1 MATLLLAALLAA
13 AAPSAGTAARPPV
26 DVSVPVLGRVVERG
40 ETLSAGDFT
49 VEQRAPGWARGAT
62 PMAAAIGQQ
71 AARRLDAG
79 TVVRSGDLVRP
90 QVVRRGE
97 AVTITLVAN
106 GLSITTAGR
115 ALSGGGV
122 GDPVHVVSLATNRT
136 LDATIESSGHVR
148 LTSR

>member
-13 AAPSAGTAARPPV
+13 TPSTGVPAHPLV
-26 DVSVPVLGRVVERG
+26 NVPVLNRTVERG
-40 ETLSAGDFT
+40 ETLSAADFVT
-49 VEQRAPGWARGAT
+49 EQRAPGWARGVT
-62 PMAAAIGQQ
+62 PVAAAIGLQ
-71 AARRLDAG
+71 AARRLNAG
-79 TVVRSGDLVRP
+79 TVVRDGDLTRP

-97 AVTITLVAN
+97 AVTIALVRN

-122 GDPVHVVSLATNRT
+122 GDPVRVVSLATNRT

-148 LTSR
+148 LVGQ